1 MKFAEDF
8 RVAAR
13 AKMTGKWATL
23 ALVTFIVSLILGVCT
38 SSYSTI
44 SSGSFTTVC
53 FTSLGTIAALVL
65 NGPFELSQN
74 KIALNVM
81 RGKDVTIEMTFDGFK
96 NFVNAFLLELVNSI
110 FIFLW
115 SLLFVIPGIIK
126 ELSYSMSF
134 YLLADNPGLTQDQ
147 AREKSIAMMNGN
159 KWRLFCLRISF
170 IGWYLLCVITCG
182 ILLFWVIPYVKCA
195 EAEFYRDLIKE
206 QDVMPENGN
215 FNAGSAENAGG
226 FNAENA
232 SGNENSAE
240 SANNQVP
247 EEPFEELK

>member
-8 RVAAR
+8 RIAAR

-23 ALVTFIVSLILGVCT
+23 ALVTFIVSLILGICT
-38 SSYSTI
+38 SSYTTI

-96 NFVNAFLLELVNSI
+96 NFVNAFLLNLINSI

-115 SLLFVIPGIIK
+115 SLLFIVPGIIK

-134 YLLADNPGLTQDQ
+134 YLLADNPELTQDQ
-147 AREKSIAMMNGN
+147 AREKSIEMMDGN

-170 IGWYLLCVITCG
+170 IGWYLLCLITCG

-206 QDVMPENGN
+206 QDVKPENGN
-215 FNAGSAENAGG
+215 YYAGNAGNTENANG
-226 FNAENA
+226 A
-232 SGNENSAE
+232 SSENSSEAT
-240 SANNQVP
+240 NQAP

>member
-1 MKFAEDF
+1 MKFAADF

-23 ALVTFIVSLILGVCT
+23 ALVTFIVSLILGICT
-38 SSYSTI
+38 SSYTTI

-65 NGPFELSQN
+65 EGPFTLSQN

-96 NFVNAFLLELVNSI
+96 NFVNAFLLGLVNSI

-134 YLLADNPGLTQDQ
+134 YLLADNPELTQDQ

-182 ILLFWVIPYVKCA
+182 ILLFWVVPYVKCA

-206 QDVMPENGN
+206 QDVKPENGN
-215 FNAGSAENAGG
+215 FGAGNAENAG
-226 FNAENA
+226 NT
-232 SGNENSAE
+232 ENSAE
-240 SANNQVP
+240 TTNQAP

>member
-8 RVAAR
+8 RSSAR

-38 SSYSTI
+38 SSYTTI
-44 SSGSFTTVC
+44 SSGNFTTVC

-96 NFVNAFLLELVNSI
+96 NFVNAFLLGLVNSI

-115 SLLFVIPGIIK
+115 SLLFVIPGIVK

-134 YLLADNPGLTQDQ
+134 YLLADNPELTQDQ

-159 KWRLFCLRISF
+159 KWRLFCLRFSF
-170 IGWYLLCVITCG
+170 IGWYLLGIITCG
-182 ILLFWVIPYVKCA
+182 ILMFWVVPYVKCA

-206 QDVMPENGN
+206 QDDNRGN
-215 FNAGSAENAGG
+215 SFGT
-226 FNAENA
+226 
-232 SGNENSAE
+232 NENEAASDAE
-240 SANNQVP
+240 EKTA
-247 EEPFEELK
+247 EEPFEELN